1 MPIGVLSSYELSL
14 PLQLESNHTIVR
26 TSIFLMVKLAFAIR
40 SCKLERRKFQKEH

>member
-1 MPIGVLSSYELSL
+1 MVNADYSESFCTFAIGMNSRMRL
-14 PLQLESNHTIVR
+14 